1 MNLGE
6 MRLPARY
13 VKATD
18 GVYSAIDGESI
29 PKEDANHNEECQNA
43 DEELLTEG
51 RRLEAATRRHPVP
64 PHVIGSRV
72 HQCTSA
78 MRAIRASLRRLKA
91 ADPSSPLFTEQQ
103 VAQMV
108 DRSTPRDR
116 ESDEAAKILR
126 MTVNHMH
133 EPVRR
138 ELVPAARVG
147 RSPVFSS
154 KDEERIA
161 VHRNE
166 TKLGLTPNP
175 RPEGKSK
182 R

>member
-1 MNLGE
+1 MTSRAATTRQVPRHRDQADPKASQRRKGADRQAATPATILMNL
-6 MRLPARY
+6 
-13 VKATD
+13 TD
-18 GVYSAIDGESI
+18 
-29 PKEDANHNEECQNA
+29 ED
-43 DEELLTEG
+43 LLAEG
-51 RRLEAATRRHPVP
+51 RKWEAATRPHPVP

-78 MRAIRASLRRLKA
+78 LRAIRASLRKLKA

-147 RSPVFSS
+147 RRMRRGS
-154 KDEERIA
+154 RCTA
-161 VHRNE
+161 
-166 TKLGLTPNP
+166 T
-175 RPEGKSK
+175 RPS
-182 R
+182 

>member
-1 MNLGE
+1 MISRATTTRQVPRHHDRDRPNLPEGRGGTEQGRNAVKFLMN
-6 MRLPARY
+6 
-13 VKATD
+13 AT
-18 GVYSAIDGESI
+18 
-29 PKEDANHNEECQNA
+29 

-78 MRAIRASLRRLKA
+78 LRAIRASLRKLKA

-166 TKLGLTPNP
+166 TRPGFTPSPNP
-175 RPEGKSK
+175 RKK
-182 R
+182 K

>member
-1 MNLGE
+1 MKFLMN
-6 MRLPARY
+6 
-13 VKATD
+13 AT
-18 GVYSAIDGESI
+18 
-29 PKEDANHNEECQNA
+29 

-78 MRAIRASLRRLKA
+78 LRAIRASLRKLKA

-116 ESDEAAKILR
+116 ESDEAAKILG
-126 MTVNHMH
+126 MTLNHMH
-133 EPVRR
+133 QRVHR
-138 ELVPAARVG
+138 ELVALERAGVAA
-147 RSPVFSS
+147 
-154 KDEERIA
+154 
-161 VHRNE
+161 
-166 TKLGLTPNP
+166 
-175 RPEGKSK
+175 
-182 R
+182 